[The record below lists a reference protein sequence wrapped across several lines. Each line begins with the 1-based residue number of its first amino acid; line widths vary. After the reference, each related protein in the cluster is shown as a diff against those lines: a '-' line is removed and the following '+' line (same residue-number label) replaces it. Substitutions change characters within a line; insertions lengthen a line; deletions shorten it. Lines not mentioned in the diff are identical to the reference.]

1 MTYKANHKRYNE
13 MQYRNCGSS
22 GLKLPLISL
31 GLWHNFGGKTIN
43 PESKKVLFKA
53 FDLGITHFDLANNY
67 GPPYGSAE
75 TNFGKVMKSDLKKY
89 RDELIISSKAGYDMW
104 EGPYGE
110 WGSKKHIVASCDQ
123 SLKRMCVDYF
133 DIFYSHRFD
142 PNTPLEETAD
152 ALESIYRSGKAQ
164 YIGVSSYSSKKTNQM
179 FEILKS
185 RNIKILIHQP
195 SYSLINRWIEKDL
208 TKTLLKKGIGC
219 IAFSPLAQGMLSEK
233 YLKGIP
239 KISRANQKITSLDKS
254 LITKKNIKMI
264 NELNSIAK
272 KRGQS
277 LSQMA
282 LAWTLNNKAVT
293 SALIGVR
300 NLKQLKENVE
310 SLKNLNFSKKNYHQ
324 LTKKLKMVELIYGF
338 HLALI
343 NYSIILKSDL
353 YLSVIVRPNPGLL
366 SSKSINP
373 FSGTGSPSKI

>member
-1 MTYKANHKRYNE
+1 MTYKALDKRYSE
-13 MQYRNCGSS
+13 MEYRKCGDS

-43 PESKKVLFKA
+43 LESKKVLFKA

-75 TNFGKVMKSDLKKY
+75 ANFGKIMKRDLKKY

-104 EGPYGE
+104 DGPYGE
-110 WGSKKHIVASCDQ
+110 WGSKKHVIASCDQ
-123 SLKRMCVDYF
+123 SLKRMNLDYV

-164 YIGVSSYSSKKTNQM
+164 YIGISSYSAKQTKKM
-179 FEILKS
+179 YEILNS

-208 TKTLLKKGIGC
+208 TKTLINKGIGC
-219 IAFSPLAQGMLSEK
+219 IAFSPLAQGMLSDK

-239 KISRANQKITSLDKS
+239 KVSRANQKITSLDKK
-254 LITKKNIKMI
+254 LITSRNITMI
-264 NELNSIAK
+264 KDLNIIAK

-277 LSQMA
+277 LSQMSI
-282 LAWTLNNKAVT
+282 AWILNNKAVT

-300 NLKQLKENVE
+300 NLKQLKENVDT
-310 SLKNLNFSKKNYHQ
+310 LKRLDFTNN
-324 LTKKLKMVELIYGF
+324 ELS
-338 HLALI
+338 LI
-343 NYSIILKSDL
+343 NKKAKDGNINLWL
-353 YLSVIVRPNPGLL
+353 A
-366 SSKSINP
+366 SSSH
-373 FSGTGSPSKI
+373 

>member
-1 MTYKANHKRYNE
+1 MTFKALDKRYSE
-13 MQYRNCGSS
+13 MEYRKCGAS

-75 TNFGKVMKSDLKKY
+75 ANFGKIMKRDLKKY

-104 EGPYGE
+104 DGPYGE
-110 WGSKKHIVASCDQ
+110 WGSKKHVIASCNQ
-123 SLKRMCVDYF
+123 SLKRMNLDYV

-164 YIGVSSYSSKKTNQM
+164 YIGISSYSAKQTKKM
-179 FEILKS
+179 YEILNS

-208 TKTLLKKGIGC
+208 TKTLINKGIGC
-219 IAFSPLAQGMLSEK
+219 IAFSPLAQGMLSDK

-239 KISRANQKITSLDKS
+239 KVSRANQKITSLDKK
-254 LITKKNIKMI
+254 LITSRNITMI
-264 NELNSIAK
+264 KDLNVIAK

-277 LSQMA
+277 LSQMSI
-282 LAWTLNNKAVT
+282 AWVLNNKAVT

-300 NLKQLKENVE
+300 NLKQLKENVDT
-310 SLKNLNFSKKNYHQ
+310 LKRLDFTNN
-324 LTKKLKMVELIYGF
+324 ELS
-338 HLALI
+338 LI
-343 NYSIILKSDL
+343 NKKAKDGNINLWL
-353 YLSVIVRPNPGLL
+353 A
-366 SSKSINP
+366 SSSH
-373 FSGTGSPSKI
+373 

>member
-1 MTYKANHKRYNE
+1 MTYKAFEKRYSE
-13 MQYRNCGSS
+13 MEYRKCGSS

-75 TNFGKVMKSDLKKY
+75 ANFGKIMKRDLKKY

-104 EGPYGE
+104 DGPYGE
-110 WGSKKHIVASCDQ
+110 WGSKKHVIASCNQ
-123 SLKRMCVDYF
+123 SLKRMNLDYV

-152 ALESIYRSGKAQ
+152 ALETIYRSGKAQ
-164 YIGVSSYSSKKTNQM
+164 YIGISSYSAKQTKKM
-179 FEILKS
+179 YEILNS

-208 TKTLLKKGIGC
+208 TKTLINKGIGC

-239 KISRANQKITSLDKS
+239 KVSRANQKITSLDKK
-254 LITKKNIKMI
+254 LITSRNITMI
-264 NELNSIAK
+264 KELNIIAK

-277 LSQMA
+277 LSQMSI
-282 LAWTLNNKAVT
+282 AWVLNNKAVT

-300 NLKQLKENVE
+300 NLKQLKENVDT
-310 SLKNLNFSKKNYHQ
+310 LKRLDFTNN
-324 LTKKLKMVELIYGF
+324 ELS
-338 HLALI
+338 LI
-343 NYSIILKSDL
+343 NKKAKDGNINLWL
-353 YLSVIVRPNPGLL
+353 A
-366 SSKSINP
+366 SSSH
-373 FSGTGSPSKI
+373 

>member
-1 MTYKANHKRYNE
+1 MK
-13 MQYRNCGSS
+13 YRNCGSS

-43 PESKKVLFKA
+43 VESKKVLFKA

-75 TNFGKVMKSDLKKY
+75 TNFGKIMKRDLKNY
-89 RDELIISSKAGYDMW
+89 RDELLISSKAGYDMW
-104 EGPYGE
+104 DGPYGE
-110 WGSKKHIVASCDQ
+110 WGSKKHIIASCDQ
-123 SLKRMCVDYF
+123 SLKRMNLDYV

-164 YIGVSSYSSKKTNQM
+164 YIGISSYSSKQTKKM
-179 FEILKS
+179 YEILKS

-208 TKTLLKKGIGC
+208 TKTLLNNGIGC

-239 KISRANQKITSLDKS
+239 KVSRANQKITSLLKN
-254 LITKKNIKMI
+254 LISAKNIRTIKD
-264 NELNSIAK
+264 LNIIAK

-277 LSQMA
+277 LAQMS
-282 LAWTLNNKAVT
+282 LAWVLNNKAVT

-300 NLKQLKENVE
+300 NLKQLNENVA
-310 SLKNLNFSKKNYHQ
+310 SLNNLDFTKSELTLISKKAREGN
-324 LTKKLKMVELIYGF
+324 
-338 HLALI
+338 I
-343 NYSIILKSDL
+343 NLW
-353 YLSVIVRPNPGLL
+353 L
-366 SSKSINP
+366 SS
-373 FSGTGSPSKI
+373 SKH

>member
-1 MTYKANHKRYNE
+1 MTFKALNKRYSE
-13 MQYRNCGSS
+13 MEYRKCGAS

-43 PESKKVLFKA
+43 LESKKVLFKA

-75 TNFGKVMKSDLKKY
+75 ANFGKIMKRDLNKY

-104 EGPYGE
+104 DGPYGE
-110 WGSKKHIVASCDQ
+110 WGSKKHVIASCDQ
-123 SLKRMCVDYF
+123 SLKRMNLDYV

-164 YIGVSSYSSKKTNQM
+164 YIGISSYSAKQTKKM
-179 FEILKS
+179 YEILNS

-208 TKTLLKKGIGC
+208 TKTLINKGIGC
-219 IAFSPLAQGMLSEK
+219 IAFSPLAQGMLSDK

-239 KISRANQKITSLDKS
+239 KVSRANQKITSLDKK
-254 LITKKNIKMI
+254 LITSRNITMI
-264 NELNSIAK
+264 KDLNIIAK

-277 LSQMA
+277 LSQMSI
-282 LAWTLNNKAVT
+282 AWILNNKAVT

-300 NLKQLKENVE
+300 NLKQLKENVDT
-310 SLKNLNFSKKNYHQ
+310 LKRLDFTNN
-324 LTKKLKMVELIYGF
+324 ELS
-338 HLALI
+338 LI
-343 NYSIILKSDL
+343 NKKAKDGNINLWL
-353 YLSVIVRPNPGLL
+353 A
-366 SSKSINP
+366 SSSH
-373 FSGTGSPSKI
+373 